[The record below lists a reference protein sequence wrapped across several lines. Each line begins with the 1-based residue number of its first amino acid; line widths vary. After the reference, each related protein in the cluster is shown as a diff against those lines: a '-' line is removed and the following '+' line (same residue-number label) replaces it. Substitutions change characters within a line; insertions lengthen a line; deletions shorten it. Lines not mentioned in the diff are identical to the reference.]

1 MAEKST
7 IARPYAKAVF
17 ELAKAEG
24 KFGGWSDMLRALA
37 AVAGDPAAQK
47 VFRSPSV
54 SKEQVVSLIADVLGN
69 TLSADGLNLVKLL
82 AENKRLALLPEIA
95 AMFEQLRAEAEKTI
109 DAEVISAF
117 EVSAA
122 EQQKIKAALK
132 NRMGREVNLSVR
144 IDPSLIGGAI
154 IKAGDLSID
163 GSVAGKLQRLA
174 TTLSR

>member
-17 ELAKAEG
+17 EFAQAEG
-24 KFGGWSDMLRALA
+24 KFGGWSDMLQGLA
-37 AVAGDPAAQK
+37 AVANDPAAERL
-47 VFRSPSV
+47 FRSPSV
-54 SKEQVVSLIADVLGN
+54 SKEQIVSLITDVLGGK
-69 TLSADGLNLVKLL
+69 LSADGQNLVKLL
-82 AENKRLALLPEIA
+82 AENKRLTLLPEIA

-132 NRMGREVNLSVR
+132 NRMGREVKLSVR

-163 GSVAGKLQRLA
+163 GSIAGKLQRLA
-174 TTLSR
+174 ITLSR